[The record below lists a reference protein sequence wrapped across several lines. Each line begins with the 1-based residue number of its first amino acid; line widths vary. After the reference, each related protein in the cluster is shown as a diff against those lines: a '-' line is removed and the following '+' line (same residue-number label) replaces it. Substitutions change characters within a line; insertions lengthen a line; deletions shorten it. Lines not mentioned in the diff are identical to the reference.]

1 MATSASNHD
10 IMNFQLLNLRAL
22 LLLCASVLLF
32 GSCDADKCKRC
43 KGSDGVSP
51 ISLNKVEKI
60 VVDFDGLVRV
70 FQDTFQF
77 AAVAGKDAAIKNLSN
92 EVVNG
97 TWFIRY
103 DRCITC
109 EEDVVVTLVVPDLKS
124 IDLNSK
130 AKIEALES
138 TNFPNLEIINRAG
151 GFISFEQLQS
161 EQLTIT
167 NSGGGDVVLK
177 GSGGS
182 LNLTMTGSGVVRT
195 FEMPFNNVTVSN
207 TASGSVFLTALQ
219 NLSVNISGSG
229 NVHYRGAPIITQEIS
244 GSGQLINA
252 N

>member
-1 MATSASNHD
+1 
-10 IMNFQLLNLRAL
+10 MNRQYFNFRPL
-22 LLLCASVLLF
+22 VMLF
-32 GSCDADKCKRC
+32 LAVFLFVSCDADRCKRC

-51 ISLNKVEKI
+51 IPLEKVEKI

-109 EEDVVVTLVVPDLKS
+109 EEDVIVTLVVPDLKG
-124 IDLNSK
+124 IDLVSK
-130 AKIEALES
+130 AKIEAIEA
-138 TNFPNLEIINRAG
+138 TNFPDLEIINRAG
-151 GFISFEQLQS
+151 GFIAFEQLQS
-161 EQLTIT
+161 EQLKIT
-167 NSGGGDVVLK
+167 NSGSGDVVLK
-177 GSGGS
+177 GSGSS
-182 LNLTMTGSGVVRT
+182 LELTMSGSGVVRT

-219 NLSVNISGSG
+219 NLTVNISGSG